1 MIKQFGTIVNR
12 PMKKLPEKF
21 LSVGLSAYARDAI
34 IKNNVTIAEEST
46 C

>member
-1 MIKQFGTIVNR
+1 MINQSGTIVKR
-12 PMKKLPEKF
+12 EMKKIARKF

>member
-1 MIKQFGTIVNR
+1 MINPSGTIVNR

-21 LSVGLSAYARDAI
+21 LPVGLSAYARDAI